1 MTKHQSEPNAQP
13 ASESC
18 TYEHRSPPGFCTK
31 CGWTSDSFPNPEFFF
46 DKSPASEASGRE
58 ESLNSLEARL
68 AADIRAIDGNHD
80 KGAAELAEQLIAR
93 GWHPAAPAGER
104 EDDVAKL
111 RRENE
116 RLTDKIF
123 LMYSAAG
130 PIDGGDEL
138 KAVEHLAE
146 MARSRRVENERLRKR
161 IAELRSQLDTAQ
173 KEVDRLDWLVKRE
186 TGTWLETRDANQRLT
201 EDATAARQQAAIVL
215 NSMEWDGDGYCWTG
229 GQWDYRL
236 TPSEAVELTAS
247 KIKNLEASHAAL
259 QAKLD
264 AVAGLEEKW
273 RKMHSYWWA
282 DELAAALAE

>member
-13 ASESC
+13 ASEPSGLQSAA
-18 TYEHRSPPGFCTK
+18 YELAGDTRLAQG
-31 CGWTSDSFPNPEFFF
+31 SFRNRRDAAEEIL
-46 DKSPASEASGRE
+46 KRHWHPAAPAGERE

-93 GWHPAAPAGER
+93 GWHPAPAGER
-104 EDDVAKL
+104 
-111 RRENE
+111 N
-116 RLTDKIF
+116 
-123 LMYSAAG
+123 
-130 PIDGGDEL
+130 
-138 KAVEHLAE
+138 
-146 MARSRRVENERLRKR
+146 
-161 IAELRSQLDTAQ
+161 AELSRQRNDLAA
-173 KEVDRLDWLVKRE
+173 EVDRLDWLVKRE

-201 EDATAARQQAAIVL
+201 DDAAAARQQAAIVL

-247 KIKNLEASHAAL
+247 KIKNLESSNTAL

-264 AVAGLEEKW
+264 AVAGLVEKW
-273 RKMHSYWWA
+273 RRMHSYWWA
-282 DELAAALAE
+282 DELAAALE